1 MNLAMNKSNLLMVDD
16 SPYMHK
22 MVRAYLEPDPL
33 VLHSAFD
40 GESALD
46 QAAQLKPSLILMD
59 IDMPDMD
66 GLEAC
71 RRLKSSPMALN
82 IPIIFLTADCSLN
95 DKIKALDMGAVD
107 YITKPFKPEELRAR
121 VRSALRTQKRL
132 EQMALIDAPSG
143 LWNKAYL
150 DLKMPAFVSLARRT
164 RQSLSC
170 IVAELD
176 DLQQLIRKHGS
187 DFQDDVIK
195 SVANVFLGETR
206 TEDLICHCGN
216 GRYVALMPS
225 TDRAG
230 AANLADRIRRE
241 IERQAFCS
249 DLGAIQVTCSFGV
262 ADMHAT
268 GNLSLLDAADTALTR
283 SKETGGNVVAFA
295 PGNPDQNDYPA

>member
-1 MNLAMNKSNLLMVDD
+1 MNTAMNKSNLLIVDD
-16 SPYMHK
+16 SPYVHK

-33 VLHSAFD
+33 ILHSAFD

-71 RRLKSSPMALN
+71 RRLKSSPTALN
-82 IPIIFLTADCSLN
+82 IPIIFLTADTSLN

-132 EQMALIDAPSG
+132 EQIAMVDAPSG
-143 LWNKAYL
+143 LWNKAFL
-150 DLKMPAFVSLARRT
+150 DLQMPPFMSLARRA
-164 RQSLSC
+164 RQPLAC
-170 IVAELD
+170 IVGELD
-176 DLQQLIRKHGS
+176 DLQALIQTHGQ
-187 DFQDDVIK
+187 DFQDNVIK

-206 TEDLICHCGN
+206 TEDVVCHCGG
-216 GRYVALMPS
+216 GRYVALVPS

-249 DLGAIQVTCSFGV
+249 DVGAVELTCSFGV
-262 ADMHAT
+262 ADMLAT
-268 GNLSLLDAADTALTR
+268 DNLSVLDAADTALVR
-283 SKETGGNVVAFA
+283 SKETGGNVVTLA
-295 PGNPDQNDYPA
+295 PGNPGSKDYPA